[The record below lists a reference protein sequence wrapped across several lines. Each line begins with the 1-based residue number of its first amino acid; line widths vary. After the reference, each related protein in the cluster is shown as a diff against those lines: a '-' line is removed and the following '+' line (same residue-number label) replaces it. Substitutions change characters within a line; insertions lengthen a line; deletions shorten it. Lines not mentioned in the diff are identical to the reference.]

1 MQLLFFN
8 IFYSSIIW
16 LEYTRECIMH
26 SGRAVNNLF
35 IYSVVLNITAVIKV
49 SDISLI
55 TLRISVSTDKLF

>member
-1 MQLLFFN
+1 
-8 IFYSSIIW
+8 
-16 LEYTRECIMH
+16 MH